1 LSANSKEELVMPGKF
16 LTTEEEFLPGSNTF
30 DDKEGNVYA
39 SSMGKVEFDNAK
51 KEVKVNTKTRTVKPI
66 DVGSIV
72 VGKVSMVKEQVIFI
86 DILEAYN
93 NGEPRAITNSFG
105 TLHVAS
111 ASMGYVNKMSEL
123 FRAGDIVKA
132 RVVEVNPYSISLTT
146 KESFLG
152 VMKAFCVKCR
162 KPLGLF
168 GTSLK
173 CTACGNAETRKL
185 SMDYVLK

>member
-1 LSANSKEELVMPGKF
+1 MSEQEELVMPGKF
-16 LTTEEEFLPGSNTF
+16 LTTEEEFLAGSNTF
-30 DDKEGNVYA
+30 DDKDGKVY
-39 SSMGKVEFDNAK
+39 SSSIGQVEFDNAK
-51 KEVKVNTKTRTVKPI
+51 KEVRVKSKSRTVKSI
-66 DVGSIV
+66 DAGSIV
-72 VGKVSMVKEQVIFI
+72 IGKVSIVKEQVVFI
-86 DILEAYN
+86 EILEASN
-93 NGEPRAITNSFG
+93 NGEPRAITNAFG

-123 FRAGDIVKA
+123 FRVGDIVKA
-132 RVVEVNPYSISLTT
+132 RVVEVNPYSISMTT
-146 KESFLG
+146 KESYLG